1 MPVMGAAGID
11 PAALFQRRA
20 IRQGAHMANPPPD
33 LAFERI
39 ARSAGFARI
48 AGVDEVG
55 RGPLAGPVMACAVIL
70 DPRCIPPGIA
80 DSKVLSASRR
90 RALYTLIPDVA
101 HVGFGLATVAEIEAM
116 NILAASHLAMRRA
129 IADLPQA
136 PDFALIDGNRLPPDL
151 PCPAR
156 TIVKGDTRSLSIAA
170 ASIMA
175 KVWRDDW
182 MVGLA
187 QQHPGYG
194 WERNA
199 GYPTPE
205 HHEGLKCHGVSLHH
219 RRTFAPIHKML
230 WQDKN
235 QSR

>member
-1 MPVMGAAGID
+1 
-11 PAALFQRRA
+11 
-20 IRQGAHMANPPPD
+20 MANPPPD
-33 LAFERI
+33 LSFEGI
-39 ARSAGFARI
+39 ARAAGFTRI

-70 DPRCIPPGIA
+70 DPDRIPPGIA
-80 DSKVLSASRR
+80 DSKALTAARR
-90 RALYTLIPDVA
+90 RALFALIPQVA
-101 HVGFGLATVAEIEAM
+101 QVGYGMATVAEIEDI
-116 NILAASHLAMRRA
+116 NILAASHLAMTRA
-129 IADLPQA
+129 LADLPQP
-136 PDFALIDGNRLPPDL
+136 PDFALIDGNRLPPAL
-151 PCPAR
+151 SCPAR

-199 GYPTPE
+199 GYPTRE
-205 HHEGLKCHGVSLHH
+205 HHEGLKCHGVSPHH

-230 WQDKN
+230 WQEKN
-235 QSR
+235 QTP